1 MALPKLNTPTY
12 ELVLPSTGEKIK
24 YRPFLVKEQK
34 LLMIAKESE
43 KYEDIANAVGNL
55 VHSCT
60 FGEINAETSA
70 MFDIEYIFM
79 KVRSKS
85 IGEVVEI
92 SVLCPDDEKTRVPI
106 KINLEEVNVHMTAD
120 HTNEINITDDVKIF
134 MRYPIL
140 KDMDNG
146 FLDLD
151 NAAKTFMIMEKCVDS
166 IVYGDKT
173 FNRIDMTEKELTDFI
188 DSMTS
193 EQVEGVIEFFDTM
206 PKIRHVVEVTN
217 PNTKKKSEVVLEGL
231 ENFLEF

>member
-1 MALPKLNTPTY
+1 MTKLYKIDSFYAKTKY
-12 ELVLPSTGEKIK
+12 KYHKYIKEKFLELIK
-24 YRPFLVKEQK
+24 QAP
-34 LLMIAKESE
+34 AE

-92 SVLCPDDEKTRVPI
+92 SVLCPDDEKTRVPL
-106 KINLEEVNVHMTAD
+106 KINLEDVNVHMTAD

-173 FNRIDMTEKELTDFI
+173 FNRVDMTEKELTDFI
-188 DSMTS
+188 DSMST
-193 EQVEGVIEFFDTM
+193 EQIEGVIKFFDTM
-206 PKIRHVVEVTN
+206 PKIRHGVEVTN
-217 PNTKKKSEVVLEGL
+217 PNTRKKSEVVLEGL
-231 ENFLEF
+231 ENFLEY

>member
-34 LLMIAKESE
+34 VLMIAKESE

-55 VHSCT
+55 VASCT
-60 FGEINAETSA
+60 FGKVNAETSP
-70 MFDIEYIFM
+70 MFDIEFIFM
-79 KVRSKS
+79 RIRGKS
-85 IGEVVEI
+85 IGEKVDI
-92 SVLCPDDEKTRVPI
+92 SVLCPDDEKTRVPV
-106 KINLEEVNVHMTAD
+106 KINLEEINVNMTVD
-120 HTNEINITDDVKIF
+120 HTNEVEITKDVKVI

-151 NAAKTFMIMEKCVDS
+151 NAARTFMIMEKCVDS
-166 IVYGDKT
+166 IIHGDKT
-173 FNRIDMTEKELTDFI
+173 FNRIDMTEKELTDFV
-188 DSMTS
+188 DSMTTD
-193 EQVEGVIEFFDTM
+193 QIDGIINFFDTM

-217 PNTKKKSEVVLEGL
+217 PNTNKKSEVVLEGL
-231 ENFLEF
+231 ESFLEF